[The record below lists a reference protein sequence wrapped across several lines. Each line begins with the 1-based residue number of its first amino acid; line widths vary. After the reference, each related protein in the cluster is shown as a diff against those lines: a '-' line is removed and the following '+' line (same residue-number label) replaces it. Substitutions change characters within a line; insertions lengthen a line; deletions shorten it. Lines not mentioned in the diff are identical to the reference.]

1 MKLLKLY
8 FITSRPIFWI
18 LAPLAFISGAIFNNY
33 DTNFIICNPVMLLQ
47 LFSLSFPFSFYTFG
61 INDIVDY
68 DADLANPRKSGSNR
82 LLVLLEGARIDQNDH
97 SVIRKGI
104 VICGIIIL
112 AVSSLTLN
120 PANLFFTISLLIIS
134 FTYSSYPWH
143 LKSRPPLDSIAAGLG
158 SSFLP
163 FATGYTYT
171 ANPWDMPFEIFIFS
185 IGVMSIH
192 SFTTI
197 MDFTADRLN
206 KTKSF
211 AVKFGK
217 RTASA
222 FPAAAMIFAL
232 MVAETKLI
240 RSLLV
245 FNLILFIINTLFSSE
260 KLARIT
266 YIILYIVCSITTF
279 IWITLNL

>member
-1 MKLLKLY
+1 M
-8 FITSRPIFWI
+8 FWI

-33 DTNFIICNPVMLLQ
+33 DTKSIICDPVMLLQ
-47 LFSLSFPFSFYTFG
+47 LFSLSFPFSLFTFG
-61 INDIVDY
+61 VNDIVDY

-97 SVIRKGI
+97 SLIRKGI
-104 VICGIIIL
+104 VVCGVIIFTT
-112 AVSSLTLN
+112 SCLTFN
-120 PANLFFTISLLIIS
+120 PANLFFTIALLIIS

-158 SSFLP
+158 FSFLP

-171 ANPWDMPFEIFIFS
+171 SNPWDMPFEIFVFS
-185 IGVMSIH
+185 IGAMSIH

-217 RTASA
+217 RAASA
-222 FPAAAMIFAL
+222 FPAAAMVVAL

-240 RSLLV
+240 RSFLV
-245 FNLILFIINTLFSSE
+245 FNLILFIINTLFPSE

-266 YIILYIVCSITTF
+266 YIILYIVGSITAF